1 MSDWKGKSKLSKKK
15 GRYGCS
21 KMKGFMVL
29 QELPER
35 RYMSVRQLCLWTGI
49 SYYSLARALPNW
61 VRWQYTA
68 RQPTVAIGEGDY
80 CYCILAK
87 GRSWRQLALEQL
99 PNARIFLDELYY
111 WRKLVMTSDRY
122 ERMRQLK
129 FNDFVS
135 ELDRLIKAN
144 KGNLADVSSR

>member
-1 MSDWKGKSKLSKKK
+1 MGHYL
-15 GRYGCS
+15 
-21 KMKGFMVL
+21 
-29 QELPER
+29 
-35 RYMSVRQLCLWTGI
+35 SVRQLCLLTGI
-49 SYYSLARALPNW
+49 GYYSLARALPKW
-61 VRWQYTA
+61 VTWEYVA
-68 RQPTVAIGEGDY
+68 RFPTIEIGEGDY
-80 CYCILAK
+80 AYKVLEK